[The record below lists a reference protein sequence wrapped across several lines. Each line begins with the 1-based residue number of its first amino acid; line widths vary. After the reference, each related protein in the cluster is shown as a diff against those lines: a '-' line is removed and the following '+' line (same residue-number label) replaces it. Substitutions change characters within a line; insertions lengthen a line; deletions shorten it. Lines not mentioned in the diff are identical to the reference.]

1 MLMKKMNKEERETK
15 EKKGK
20 MFRIGNLKIFNS
32 FLDYIPSALTSLGFG
47 LIGHYNIR
55 KLGRLGFW

>member
-1 MLMKKMNKEERETK
+1 
-15 EKKGK
+15 

-32 FLDYIPSALTSLGFG
+32 FLDYIPSADTSLGFG
-47 LIGHYNIR
+47 MIQHYNIR